1 VHSLIDAH
9 RQGVDLDAR
18 VAVLATYLGHVDPV
32 HTYWY
37 LTATPEL
44 MALVRARLDTLM
56 EGPRQ

>member
-18 VAVLATYLGHVDPV
+18 VAALATYLGHIDPV

-56 EGPRQ
+56 EGPHQ